1 MGSTIRFFRET
12 VGSAGRCTVKI
23 SNSITINN
31 WQKSKKN
38 YNPAYSVSLRLQMH
52 PPTDFQHPK
61 YSALPDTFKALKNY
75 LICTQNTYVFSLC
88 SMIKLYLRNHQKS
101 FQQLLIQYYKDII
114 LSIKILIRYI
124 VWWVLICHYW
134 LLRRGHTQ
142 HKNHMKYICL
152 LYKGTGEKTS
162 FLKFSTVYTNILAI

>member
-1 MGSTIRFFRET
+1 MTRNL
-12 VGSAGRCTVKI
+12 KK
-23 SNSITINN
+23 ITILPV
-31 WQKSKKN
+31 Q
-38 YNPAYSVSLRLQMH
+38 VSLRLQVH
-52 PPTDFQHPK
+52 PQ
-61 YSALPDTFKALKNY
+61 TFNILNFPPSLTLLKHLK
-75 LICTQNTYVFSLC
+75 LISTQNTYVFSLC
-88 SMIKLYLRNHQKS
+88 RMIKLYLRNHQKS

-152 LYKGTGEKTS
+152 LYIREQVKKPP
-162 FLKFSTVYTNILAI
+162 FSNFPQYGFINIGPA